1 MNAHLRKLVSI
12 TLLLLSAL
20 AVPALAGGGHHE
32 KPDIVSTAM
41 STGQHATLVTA
52 IETAQ
57 LADTLRG
64 AGPYTVFAPTDAAF
78 ERLPPGAV
86 DDLLKP
92 ENRDKLR
99 ALLLHHVVAGKV
111 MSTQAMNMDTASTLN
126 GTSLPLSA
134 RAGKLYVADA
144 EVTGADVVAGN
155 GVIHVV
161 DTVLMPPEI

>member
-1 MNAHLRKLVSI
+1 MNAHFRKLVSI
-12 TLLLLSAL
+12 ALLLLAFV
-20 AVPALAGGGHHE
+20 AVPAMAGDKHHQ
-32 KPDIVSTAM
+32 KKDIVSTAM
-41 STGQHATLVTA
+41 STGQHATLVAA
-52 IETAQ
+52 IQAAE
-57 LADTLRG
+57 LDETLRG
-64 AGPYTVFAPTDAAF
+64 SGPYTVFAPTDAAF
-78 ERLPPGAV
+78 EKLPPGAV

-111 MSTQAMNMDTASTLN
+111 MSAQAMTMDSANTLH

-134 RAGKLYVADA
+134 RGGTLYVADA
-144 EVTGADVVAGN
+144 TVTGADVYSSN